1 MKTLKAKMYKKM
13 TANYRTP
20 YLPYLNNL
28 VEQYN
33 NTYHHSINKKNPLM
47 LIILLWVKK
56 LRPILKLLSLKLMTE
71 LELLIIKILLVKATL
86 KIGQEKLLLLIRF
99 WKLIFGF
106 IKLKI

>member
-20 YLPYLNNL
+20 YLPYLNKL

-47 LIILLWVKK
+47 LIILL
-56 LRPILKLLSLKLMTE
+56 
-71 LELLIIKILLVKATL
+71 
-86 KIGQEKLLLLIRF
+86 
-99 WKLIFGF
+99 
-106 IKLKI
+106 